1 MKTRYLVH
9 AEHIDPANSIMIECT
24 DVAEMVHYAL
34 ACVEQGYDPVK
45 TEIIREAE
53 YEETQKQLHG
63 NVIS

>member
-1 MKTRYLVH
+1 MKTKYLVH
-9 AEHIDPANSIMIECT
+9 AEHKDPANSILIECS

-53 YEETQKQLHG
+53 YEETQE
-63 NVIS
+63 